1 MSTLRADNRMVKK
14 VRVVVHTQGVW
25 PNSTMSENHW
35 SIFLVFAGEESV
47 RMNMTADY
55 GNPTGRLEW
64 RSLLYTVSESTVKSW
79 DYQAVSGVSV
89 GQVYQLVMGNGRD
102 KYEMSGGG
110 SGCRYWV

>member
-1 MSTLRADNRMVKK
+1 MSEIGADNRLVKR

-25 PNSTMSENHW
+25 PNSTMCENHW
-35 SIFLVFAGEESV
+35 SIFLILAHEESV

-64 RSLLYTVSESTVKSW
+64 RSLLYTVSVSTIKSW
-79 DYQAVSGVSV
+79 DYQAASGLSV
-89 GQVYQLVMGNGRD
+89 GQVYHLVKCNGRD